1 MSGVQETATFTMYS
15 RIVSVGVKS
24 MASAAMTSV
33 ARRSSFL
40 PVKTPPTVAG
50 NPEELEFSE
59 HWSCLVGGPACV
71 AGCRRKRLAF
81 KPRVAAENS
90 RRHRAALGCAC
101 CDN

>member
-1 MSGVQETATFTMYS
+1 MGMASLYSFMEHRSVFLAAAVRMTRRETAIFTMYS

-40 PVKTPPTVAG
+40 SVKTPPTVAG

-59 HWSCLVGGPACV
+59 HWPCLFGGPA
-71 AGCRRKRLAF
+71 
-81 KPRVAAENS
+81 
-90 RRHRAALGCAC
+90 
-101 CDN
+101 